1 MKKFNLIA
9 LTAAL
14 ALTVTGAY
22 AREASFEELLGGD
35 SGGIIRGLNAAQ
47 EQQGEKISFPV
58 PAGMESCKYASVQ
71 GDVCSFTCKSG
82 ATVTRPRLN
91 SSIAQNGG
99 CALFVMV
106 PVQNKNGKGLFDGP
120 TETEVQ
126 DPQYVCQASGGGY
139 AIATAGN
146 KPRIWQIGGL
156 SEGAKSGLELGNVV
170 ITPGNQP
177 GRLEAS
183 GSLTFFGETLK
194 VGLSLAPDAKN
205 GGKPSMTASLNG
217 ETALKDVPCQ
227 VYNSKSAPGRTAASV
242 YAEGH
247 LYAYNRATKQYDTD
261 MFLRCSVTLDNF
273 KSYLDTQ
280 HGSPREVVSADY
292 RLGGFPELGKL
303 AAGNA
308 VASAPDQYSDYVN
321 LQGYYQS
328 GLSKGVDVNIFI
340 DKVPSAQAFLAG
352 PGTPEHVYVTMEN
365 SATSYFGGNGVK
377 WGYWCDLRG
386 AAKALP
392 QAR

>member
-9 LTAAL
+9 LTAVFAL
-14 ALTVTGAY
+14 LTTGAY
-22 AREASFEELLGGD
+22 AREASFEEMLGGD
-35 SGGIIRGLNAAQ
+35 SGSIVRGFNAAEPAGAQ
-47 EQQGEKISFPV
+47 KIAFPV

-71 GDVCSFTCKSG
+71 GDTCSFICKSG

-91 SSIAQNGG
+91 STVAQNGG

-106 PVQNKNGKGLFDGP
+106 PVQKTAKGAFDGP
-120 TETEVQ
+120 KETLVEN
-126 DPQYVCQASGGGY
+126 PQYVCQASGGGY

-156 SEGAKSGLELGNVV
+156 SEGANSGLELGNVA
-170 ITPGNQP
+170 ITPGSRP
-177 GRLEAS
+177 GKLNAS
-183 GSLTFFGETLK
+183 GTLTYFGETMK
-194 VGLSLAPDAKN
+194 VGLSLNPDAKN
-205 GGKPSMTASLNG
+205 GGKPVMTASLNG
-217 ETALKDVPCQ
+217 EAVLKDVPCQ
-227 VYNSKSAPGRTAASV
+227 VSRSASEPDRSAVPAARV

-261 MFLRCSVTLDNF
+261 MFLRCSVTLENF

-280 HGSPREVVSADY
+280 HGSPRDVVSADY
-292 RLGGFPELGKL
+292 RLGGFPELAKY
-303 AAGNA
+303 AAGNS
-308 VASAPDQYSDYVN
+308 VALAPDKYSDYVN

-340 DKVPSAQAFLAG
+340 DKVPSAQAFLAN
-352 PGTPEHVYVTMEN
+352 PGTPLDVYVTMEN

-377 WGYWCDLRG
+377 WGYWCNFR
-386 AAKALP
+386 
-392 QAR
+392 

>member
-9 LTAAL
+9 LMAVVAL
-14 ALTVTGAY
+14 ATTSAY
-22 AREASFEELLGGD
+22 AREASFEEMLGGD
-35 SGGIIRGLNAAQ
+35 SASVVHGLNAPDA
-47 EQQGEKISFPV
+47 EQKISFPV

-71 GDVCSFTCKSG
+71 GDVCSFICKSG

-91 SSIAQNGG
+91 SSVAQNGG

-106 PVQNKNGKGLFDGP
+106 PVQKAAKDLFDGP
-120 TETEVQ
+120 KETPVEN
-126 DPQYVCQASGGGY
+126 PQYVCQASGGGY
-139 AIATAGN
+139 AIATTGA

-156 SEGAKSGLELGNVV
+156 SEGAKSGLELASVAV
-170 ITPGNQP
+170 TPGSRP
-177 GRLEAS
+177 GKLEAS
-183 GSLTFFGETLK
+183 GTLTFFGETLK
-194 VGLSLAPDAKN
+194 VGLSLNPDAKN
-205 GGKPSMTASLNG
+205 GGKPSMTATLNG
-217 ETALKDVPCQ
+217 EAALKDVPCQ
-227 VYNSKSAPGRTAASV
+227 VYNSGAKSEPGRSAAKV

-247 LYAYNRATKQYDTD
+247 LYAYNRATKKYDTD
-261 MFLRCSVTLDNF
+261 MFLRCSVTLNNF

-292 RLGGFPELGKL
+292 RLGGFPELAKY

-308 VASAPDQYSDYVN
+308 VASAPDQYSDYAN

-340 DKVPSAQAFLAG
+340 DKVPSAQAFVTN
-352 PGTPEHVYVTMEN
+352 PGTPSDVYVTMEN

-377 WGYWCDLRG
+377 WGYWCDFRP
-386 AAKALP
+386 K
-392 QAR
+392 

>member
-9 LTAAL
+9 LMAVVTL
-14 ALTVTGAY
+14 ATTSAY
-22 AREASFEELLGGD
+22 AREASFEELVGGD
-35 SGGIIRGLNAAQ
+35 SASIVRGLNAPGSDDAQ
-47 EQQGEKISFPV
+47 KISFPV

-71 GDVCSFTCKSG
+71 GDTCSFICKSG

-91 SSIAQNGG
+91 SSVAQNGG

-106 PVQNKNGKGLFDGP
+106 PLPKSAKGAFDGP
-120 TETEVQ
+120 KETEVEN
-126 DPQYVCQASGGGY
+126 PQYVCQASGGGY

-156 SEGAKSGLELGNVV
+156 SEGARSGLELGNVAV
-170 ITPGNQP
+170 TPGNRP
-177 GRLEAS
+177 GKLDAS
-183 GSLTFFGETLK
+183 GTLTFFGETMK
-194 VGLSLAPDAKN
+194 VGLSLNPDAKN

-217 ETALKDVPCQ
+217 EAVLKNVPCQ
-227 VYNSKSAPGRTAASV
+227 VYNPKSEPGRSAAAPAARV

-261 MFLRCSVTLDNF
+261 MFLRCSVTLENF

-280 HGSPREVVSADY
+280 HGSPRDVVAADY
-292 RLGGFPELGKL
+292 RLGGFPELAKY
-303 AAGNA
+303 AAGNS
-308 VASAPDQYSDYVN
+308 VALAPDKYSDYVN

-340 DKVPSAQAFLAG
+340 DKVPSAQAFLAN
-352 PGTPEHVYVTMEN
+352 PGTPLDVYVTMEN

-377 WGYWCDLRG
+377 WGYWCNFRQ
-386 AAKALP
+386 KTK
-392 QAR
+392 